1 MAQLSESN
9 SATLSNDEILRYSR
23 HLIMPEVAMEG
34 QKKLKAARVL
44 CVGTGGLGSPLA
56 LYLAAAGVGTLGL
69 VDFDVVDYTNLQ
81 RQVLHHTSDVG
92 RLKLDSA
99 IDKLTAINPFVDLK
113 RFDTYLSSQNALEI
127 FNGFDIIADGTDNF
141 ATRYLVNDAC
151 VLSGKPNV
159 YASIFRFEGQASI
172 FGAKDGPC
180 YRCVY
185 PEPPPPGLVPSCAEG
200 GVLGV
205 LPGLLGVIQ
214 ATEVIKLI
222 LGAGEP
228 LIGRLLLVDAL
239 AMRFRELRVRKN
251 PECPVCGSNPTVR
264 ELIDYNQ
271 FCGIRGEAS
280 ETTASIKIPEIQ
292 PEELKRRLDAGEDIF
307 VLDVRESH
315 EYEICNIRGHL
326 IPLGDLPKRVQ
337 ELDSSREI
345 VVHCR
350 SGTRSAKAVDFLCH
364 SGFSRATNL
373 TGGILAW
380 ADRIDRSLPKY

>member
-1 MAQLSESN
+1 
-9 SATLSNDEILRYSR
+9 
-23 HLIMPEVAMEG
+23 MEG

-81 RQVLHHTSDVG
+81 RQVLHYTSDVG

-99 IDKLTAINPFVDLK
+99 IDKLTAINPFVEIK
-113 RFDTYLSSQNALEI
+113 RFDTYLNSQNALDI
-127 FNGFDIIADGTDNF
+127 FSGFDIVADGTDNF

-159 YASIFRFEGQASI
+159 YASIYRFEGQASI
-172 FGAKDGPC
+172 FATESGPC
-180 YRCVY
+180 YRCLY

-214 ATEVIKLI
+214 ATEAIKLI
-222 LGAGEP
+222 LGVGEP
-228 LIGRLLLVDAL
+228 LIGRLVLVDAL
-239 AMRFRELRVRKN
+239 AMSFRELRVRKN
-251 PECPVCGSNPTVR
+251 PECPVCGAYPTVK

-271 FCGIRGEAS
+271 FCGVRGEES
-280 ETTASIKIPEIQ
+280 TATSVKIPEIQ
-292 PEELKRRLDAGEDIF
+292 PEELKRRLDAREDIL
-307 VLDVRESH
+307 VLDVREPH
-315 EYEICNIRGHL
+315 EYQICNIKGHL
-326 IPLGDLPKRVQ
+326 IPLGDLPARVH
-337 ELDSSREI
+337 ELDTSQEI
-345 VVHCR
+345 VVHCK
-350 SGTRSAKAVDFLCH
+350 SGMRSATAVEFLRQ
-364 SGFSRATNL
+364 SGFKRATNL

>member
-1 MAQLSESN
+1 
-9 SATLSNDEILRYSR
+9 LSNEEILRYSR
-23 HLIMPEVAMEG
+23 HLIMPEVTMEG

-56 LYLAAAGVGTLGL
+56 LYLTAAGVGTLGL

-81 RQVLHHTSDVG
+81 RQVLHSTSDVG

-99 IDKLTAINPFVDLK
+99 IDKLRAINPFVEIK
-113 RFDTYLSSQNALEI
+113 RFDTFLNSQNALEI
-127 FNGFDIIADGTDNF
+127 IKDFDIVADGTDNF

-172 FGAKDGPC
+172 FGAEDGPC
-180 YRCVY
+180 YRCLY

-205 LPGLLGVIQ
+205 LPGLLGVMQ

-222 LGAGEP
+222 LGVGEP
-228 LIGRLLLVDAL
+228 LIGRLVLVDAL

-251 PECPVCGSNPTVR
+251 PECPVCGTHPTVT

-271 FCGIRGEAS
+271 FCGIRGEES
-280 ETTASIKIPEIQ
+280 EAPTSARIPEI
-292 PEELKRRLDAGEDIF
+292 PVEELKRRLDAGEDIF
-307 VLDVRESH
+307 VLDVREPH
-315 EYEICNIRGHL
+315 EFQICNIHGHL
-326 IPLGDLPKRVQ
+326 IPLGDLPKRVH

-345 VVHCR
+345 VVHCK
-350 SGTRSAKAVDFLCH
+350 SGARSAKAVDFLRQ
-364 SGFSRATNL
+364 SGFKRASNL

-380 ADRIDRSLPKY
+380 ADRIDPSLPKY